1 MIGAKTNPT
10 QPDVRPLS
18 GGHRAPPWGFLVILA
33 LLPISAVAEER
44 MEASDS
50 THSSAAPAG
59 LDWTSMPEPELQSRL
74 AEVRAELIDNSAELH
89 RLEFQL
95 QQTGRAQELVAEIK
109 PIRRTLGELYEQLDQ
124 DPDGAAQLEPQ
135 LQALRGELNEK
146 EAERLGLLNQ
156 SEAYRSLADRAG
168 ALREQL
174 KSILSALPQPRPAG
188 NAEKTL

>member
-1 MIGAKTNPT
+1 
-10 QPDVRPLS
+10 
-18 GGHRAPPWGFLVILA
+18 
-33 LLPISAVAEER
+33 
-44 MEASDS
+44 
-50 THSSAAPAG
+50 
-59 LDWTSMPEPELQSRL
+59 MPEPELQSRL